1 MATMSVYNEQVPLT
15 GEMKD
20 PATAGMDGVTVAP
33 PVDELTHL
41 ERAAPSAVVPDDTG
55 GEELYEEAKENST
68 IADEN
73 KANKVTKQVVESTKD
88 TAVLA
93 EGGDAAETASIAAT
107 NSTTTISEPVPIS
120 PDTEEY
126 KKISILPIV
135 IPEIASRSNEEEDAA
150 AAIPRTSVRESL
162 RARLREQ
169 EKRLSTLVRNT
180 SGDGSESFLTKIKTV
195 QENLKQMEQEKS
207 QLEEELSRLKN
218 ATEDDD
224 FLKEKMASIQEGF
237 DKQVKKIQSL
247 QHEIGSKNNE
257 IDMLRTELVKKLKK
271 IVELE
276 FDLQTHEVHYT
287 EYAEEQFK
295 LGEAALAE
303 IKSMRKSSEE
313 KDDDNMSV
321 VSSKSTKTTSG
332 QLRAS
337 DAQTP
342 RKAQKLISKL
352 LADLDNLEMRFKE
365 EKLMSSAMIEKL
377 TLTNSD
383 LQTKT
388 EILEQR
394 LKLSTTGD
402 NVRSESKEPESFE
415 MQNAAFLRRR
425 VEALEA
431 KKSLAMRE
439 CDKLRAQLDESKQEA
454 DSDAKRHQIEV
465 RRLESEN
472 QALKAYLQ
480 QLDSNNNKGRRRKS
494 VVDQAAEQYAA
505 IGKQIK
511 DTYEKIRRLQNSV
524 ETKDRQI
531 TTLKKE
537 VANLRLREISEGRV
551 QGTSFS
557 RMDTD
562 ILRASSNALFINQ
575 HRPSFYNTNGELPE
589 DGEGGGN
596 HMSDD
601 THAYIAELQKQLQE
615 AQQQIVKKDQEL
627 VIERAKAASTAAGL
641 LARITELTGQKVDAS
656 SKHVPRRFYL

>member
-1 MATMSVYNEQVPLT
+1 MPLT

-20 PATAGMDGVTVAP
+20 PTTVGMDGVTVAP
-33 PVDELTHL
+33 PIDDAPLTHL
-41 ERAAPSAVVPDDTG
+41 ERAARSAVVPDDAG
-55 GEELYEEAKENST
+55 GEELNEEKKENST
-68 IADEN
+68 IADEH
-73 KANKVTKQVVESTKD
+73 KATDATKQVVEDTKD
-88 TAVLA
+88 AAVVA

-107 NSTTTISEPVPIS
+107 NSMTTSNEPVPIS
-120 PDTEEY
+120 PDTEDY
-126 KKISILPIV
+126 KKITIPPIV
-135 IPEIASRSNEEEDAA
+135 IPEISTCSNEEDA

-224 FLKEKMASIQEGF
+224 FLKEKMTSIQEGF

-303 IKSMRKSSEE
+303 IKSLKKSSEE

-321 VSSKSTKTTSG
+321 VSFKSTAG
-332 QLRAS
+332 PLRAS

-342 RKAQKLISKL
+342 KKAQKLISKL

-394 LKLSTTGD
+394 LKQSFTGD
-402 NVRSESKEPESFE
+402 NARSETKEPESFE

-454 DSDAKRHQIEV
+454 DSDAKRHQFEV

-472 QALKAYLQ
+472 QALKVHLQ
-480 QLDSNNNKGRRRKS
+480 QLDSNKGRRRKS
-494 VVDQAAEQYAA
+494 VVDQATEQYAA

-511 DTYEKIRRLQNSV
+511 DTYEKITRLQNSV
-524 ETKDRQI
+524 EIKDRQI
-531 TTLKKE
+531 STLKKE

-562 ILRASSNALFINQ
+562 ILRASSSVLFINQ
-575 HRPSFYNTNGELPE
+575 HRPSFYNTSNQLLE

-596 HMSDD
+596 RMSDD